1 MKNTNENNI
10 NNTVKNIGDNEE
22 SWGENNKGDRV
33 ICVNDKL
40 IKKVDSNDKLIK
52 KVDSNEAGNNGIEDD
67 NNEFNNHDEE
77 DDVEGI
83 DYREGECDS
92 CGKSGMA
99 GTECDD
105 CEDKGFVI

>member
-77 DDVEGI
+77 DDVEAVSYTHLTLPTI
-83 DYREGECDS
+83 
-92 CGKSGMA
+92 
-99 GTECDD
+99 
-105 CEDKGFVI
+105 